1 MILSDLQQQISD
13 LARDF
18 ARDRLAPGAAKR
30 DREHLFPREELKEMG
45 ELGLLGM
52 LVPEAYGG
60 SDTGVIAYACLLYTS
75 DAADE

>member
-45 ELGLLGM
+45 ELGL
-52 LVPEAYGG
+52 
-60 SDTGVIAYACLLYTS
+60 
-75 DAADE
+75 